1 MLHPVV
7 TWRPFSPNQ
16 SDPLMRR
23 TACLAAVFVLC
34 GLASTAPAEDA
45 VKHRILFAEYGKGP
59 NRLVELDADG
69 KLVWEYKFPSI
80 AVIFQ
85 VLPDGHVVFAHGGNP
100 TGVDEIDRDK
110 KTVWTY
116 VSKCPQVLGLQR
128 LANGNT
134 LVAEQGPCRA
144 VEVNPKGEVVHVT
157 PMTTTEK
164 EFHRQVRGIHKL
176 ANGNILATHE
186 GEGAVREYDPDG
198 KVVWEYT
205 KVENVGDALRLDSG
219 NTLIACGTQK
229 RLIEVT
235 PAGEIVWEFGAKD
248 APELNLTWV
257 GSLQILK
264 NGHYVVG
271 NFLRGQEGKGAHAF
285 EVTHDKKVV
294 WTFADHDLAKSIAT
308 IRVLDDH

>member
-1 MLHPVV
+1 
-7 TWRPFSPNQ
+7 
-16 SDPLMRR
+16 MRW
-23 TACLAAVFVLC
+23 TTCLAAASVLF
-34 GLASTAPAEDA
+34 GLASTAPAEEP

-85 VLPDGHVVFAHGGNP
+85 PLADGNVVFAHGGDP
-100 TGVDEIDRDK
+100 TGVDEINRDK

-116 VSKCPQVLGLQR
+116 VSKCPQVLGCQR

-144 VEVNPKGEVVHVT
+144 VEVNPKGEIVHVT
-157 PMTTTEK
+157 PMKTTAEAY
-164 EFHRQVRGIHKL
+164 HLQVRGIHKL
-176 ANGNILATHE
+176 ADGHILAAHE
-186 GEGAVREYDPDG
+186 GEGAIREYDPDG

-205 KVENVGDALRLDSG
+205 GVENVGEARRLANG
-219 NTLIACGTQK
+219 NTLISCGTQK

-235 PAGEIVWEFGAKD
+235 PAKEIVWEFGPKD
-248 APELNLTWV
+248 GPELNLTWV
-257 GSLQILK
+257 GSLQVLK

-294 WTFADHDLAKSIAT
+294 WTFADHALAQSIAT

>member
-1 MLHPVV
+1 
-7 TWRPFSPNQ
+7 
-16 SDPLMRR
+16 MRR
-23 TACLAAVFVLC
+23 IACVAAAVLL
-34 GLASTAPAEDA
+34 GLVPAAPAAEP

-69 KLVWEYKFPSI
+69 KLVWEYPFPSI

-85 VLPDGHVVFAHGGNP
+85 VLPNGHVVYAYGGNP
-100 TGVDEIDRDK
+100 TGVAEIDRDK
-110 KTVWTY
+110 KVVWNC
-116 VSKCPQVLGLQR
+116 VSKCPQVLGCQR
-128 LANGNT
+128 LDNGNT

-144 VEVNPKGEVVHVT
+144 VEVSPDGRVVHVT
-157 PMTTTEK
+157 PLTTSEGP
-164 EFHRQVRGIHKL
+164 FHRQVRNVHKL
-176 ANGNILATHE
+176 ANGNILAGHE
-186 GEGAVREYDPDG
+186 GEGAIREVDPEG

-205 KVENVGDALRLDSG
+205 GVENAPEALRLDNG

-235 PAGEIVWEFGAKD
+235 PAKEIVWEFGAKD

-285 EVTHDKKVV
+285 EVTRDKKVV
-294 WTFADHDLAKSIAT
+294 WTFADHALAKSIAT
-308 IRVLDDH
+308 IRVLDNR

>member
-1 MLHPVV
+1 M
-7 TWRPFSPNQ
+7 
-16 SDPLMRR
+16 
-23 TACLAAVFVLC
+23 
-34 GLASTAPAEDA
+34 
-45 VKHRILFAEYGKGP
+45 
-59 NRLVELDADG
+59 
-69 KLVWEYKFPSI
+69 VWEYKFPSI

-85 VLPDGHVVFAHGGNP
+85 VLPDGHVLYAHGGNP

-110 KTVWTY
+110 KIVWTY
-116 VSKCPQVLGLQR
+116 VSKCPQVLGCQR
-128 LANGNT
+128 LDNGNT
-134 LVAEQGPCRA
+134 LVAEQGPCQA

-157 PMTTTEK
+157 KMTTTEK
-164 EFHRQVRGIHKL
+164 GTIARCAASTSSPTATSWPPTKARGPSAK
-176 ANGNILATHE
+176 
-186 GEGAVREYDPDG
+186 YDPDG

-205 KVENVGDALRLDSG
+205 KVENCGDALRLDNG
-219 NTLIACGTQK
+219 NTLISCGTQK

-235 PAGEIVWEFGAKD
+235 PAGEVVWEFGAKD

-257 GSLQILK
+257 GSLQVLK